1 MYMYTNIYVYNII
14 CIQIYIISI
23 KKINNN
29 FLFIIYYYIL
39 FIVFLNLNIDINNE
53 KY

>member
-1 MYMYTNIYVYNII
+1 M
-14 CIQIYIISI
+14 YIISI

-29 FLFIIYYYIL
+29 YFSFIIYYYIL
-39 FIVFLNLNIDINNE
+39 FIIFLNLNIDVNNE